1 MRLFF
6 RSHSDCA
13 RKGDKRYYEQ
23 DRSCCAPPR
32 RCRIAFGRIG
42 GDAADSRHSL
52 DIYVNLWQSR
62 ALQTGN
68 TLLSSSKSQQSQR
81 FDLQIK
87 AKSNCCTI
95 LMLSARYLEA
105 KNKKDEGGYND
116 VDGNP
121 SFFELWNRMHSM
133 L

>member
-1 MRLFF
+1 LAVTRLADGKHSAFF
-6 RSHSDCA
+6 VEITAIHNDSTC
-13 RKGDKRYYEQ
+13 KLK
-23 DRSCCAPPR
+23 PNP
-32 RCRIAFGRIG
+32 IA
-42 GDAADSRHSL
+42 A
-52 DIYVNLWQSR
+52 
-62 ALQTGN
+62 
-68 TLLSSSKSQQSQR
+68 
-81 FDLQIK
+81 
-87 AKSNCCTI
+87 TI